1 MGTVHRRKGSAIE
14 CRIKERSD
22 YMAKEAKPWEMQP
35 RETAKQFEAFVVY
48 RDMEERSLANA
59 GKVLGKSKAM
69 MERWSSANKWVERV
83 AAWDNEKDRI
93 ARQEQIKE
101 IRKMRDR
108 HAKGSVAMF
117 AKALEGLKNIKAEE
131 LTAQDI
137 VRMFAESVKA
147 ERISRG
153 DVGDVIEQR
162 DGGESI
168 DAVQIYIPDNQRGR
182 DKETFDDLEV

>member
-1 MGTVHRRKGSAIE
+1 MS
-14 CRIKERSD
+14 
-22 YMAKEAKPWEMQP
+22 KEAKPWEMQKG
-35 RETAKQFEAFVVY
+35 ETTKQFEAFQVY
-48 RDMEERSLANA
+48 RDMENRSLR
-59 GKVLGKSKAM
+59 KVAVQLGKSGALID
-69 MERWSSANKWVERV
+69 RWSSANNWVERV

-93 ARQEQIKE
+93 ARQEQIKG
-101 IRKMRDR
+101 IRKMRER

-147 ERISRG
+147 ERIGRG

>member
-1 MGTVHRRKGSAIE
+1 
-14 CRIKERSD
+14 
-22 YMAKEAKPWEMQP
+22 MANEAKPWEIQP
-35 RETAKQFEAFVVY
+35 GETAKQFEAFVVY
-48 RDMEERSLANA
+48 RDMEHRSLANT
-59 GKVLGKSKAM
+59 GKSLGKSKAM
-69 MERWSSANKWVERV
+69 MERWSSANKWVERA

-101 IRKMRDR
+101 IRKMRER

-117 AKALEGLKNIKAEE
+117 AKALEGLKNIKPEE

-137 VRMFAESVKA
+137 VRMFSESVKA

-153 DVGDVIEQR
+153 DTSEVIEERQ
-162 DGGESI
+162 GEAV
-168 DAVQIYIPDNQRGR
+168 DAVQIYVPDNNRGR